1 MFPHLLG
8 GRARLIVERRGMVDM
23 RKRFR
28 KNAPVGTAHQF
39 GASQLYAGKSM
50 YPDTPVAGGGED
62 VETGTKKEGKN
73 V

>member
-1 MFPHLLG
+1 
-8 GRARLIVERRGMVDM
+8 M

-28 KNAPVGTAHQF
+28 RNAPVGTSHQF

-62 VETGTKKEGKN
+62 AEGGTKKGGEN